1 MSNSCLTDKNGNIA
15 NPKIPRYEKLKYNLL
30 TNGPSVKTGR
40 LIDGKEEYVR
50 RYKINIIAGTIN
62 GNVPLGFNV
71 SSVTISEIKGYIVYN
86 NGNIYNLD
94 TNNYRYPN
102 DYTYMYLNKENS
114 DIRIFCNTPENY
126 TYAIVD
132 VYYTYN

>member
-1 MSNSCLTDKNGNIA
+1 MSNPCLTDKNGTIA
-15 NPKIPRYEKLKYNLL
+15 NPKIPRYEKIKYNLL

-102 DYTYMYLNKENS
+102 DYTYMYLNKEKS
-114 DIRIFCNTPENY
+114 DIRVFCKTPENY